1 MNKLIISYKDQI
13 NCMIQGLT
21 PQDKD
26 LLYKELSVFVPTARF
41 QPTYKL
47 GVWDGR
53 IHYFTL
59 TNQTYVNLLP
69 RIFSLIDMDK
79 YDDIEYFYPDGFVH
93 DPNLGNDVTEDFFA
107 PQVWYKGHRL
117 EGQPIL
123 LEEHQIKVINTCIH
137 NHRCLV
143 DSCTSS
149 GKTLM
154 SAVLAKICIPFG
166 RVILVVPSQDLCM
179 QSADEFKLL
188 GLDTGV
194 VGCGLREF
202 GHDITVCTWQTI
214 NSLERRT
221 KESKKRNVEK
231 PLTKEELEKLTNGVI
246 SLIFDE
252 VHQAKSYHIGKIIS
266 ETFKNV
272 PIRWGLTGTIPK
284 EKSDFFCLLT
294 SLGDKAV
301 EVKSHEL
308 QEKGFMAQCD
318 IHCLRLKDDVVF
330 MDYQDE
336 VDYLSTNDKRLTY
349 IAGLIN
355 SIVSSGGNTLVLINR
370 IITGEV
376 LERKLKAMNCD
387 VVFLQGSVKL
397 KKRKEQYKEI
407 NDVDNKCILA
417 TAQIASTGI
426 NIPRLF
432 NLIILDFGKSF
443 TRSIQS
449 IGRVLRLA
457 KDKDRANVF
466 DISSMTKYSRQH
478 FNERVKYY
486 EDEQHPYDIYEIKDW
501 KNNT

>member
-1 MNKLIISYKDQI
+1 MYDTGFN
-13 NCMIQGLT
+13 

-79 YDDIEYFYPDGFVH
+79 YDDIEYFYPEDFVH
-93 DPNLGNDVTEDFFA
+93 DPDLGNDVTEDFFA

-318 IHCLRLKDDVVF
+318 IHCLRLKDDIVF

-417 TAQIASTGI
+417 TYGVASTGI

-432 NLIILDFGKSF
+432 NLVILDLGKSAIR
-443 TRSIQS
+443 TLQS
-449 IGRVLRLA
+449 IGRALRLA
-457 KDKDRANVF
+457 KDKQKASIF
-466 DISSMTKYSRQH
+466 DINSILKFSRQH
-478 FNERVKYY
+478 FNERIKYY
-486 EDEQHPYDIYEIKDW
+486 EDEKFPYDIYEIDNWKD
-501 KNNT
+501 KR

>member
-1 MNKLIISYKDQI
+1 MSKLQITYKDQI
-13 NCMIQGLT
+13 NCIIQGLT
-21 PQDKD
+21 PYDKD
-26 LLYKELSVFVPTARF
+26 KLYKEFSIYVPSSRF
-41 QPTYKL
+41 MATTKL
-47 GVWDGR
+47 GIWDGK

-69 RIFSLIDMDK
+69 KIFEKLDMNK
-79 YDDIEYFYPDGFVH
+79 YDEVEYFYPDNFIH
-93 DPNLGNDVTEDFFA
+93 DPDLGNDVTENFFA

-117 EGQPIL
+117 EGQPIK

-154 SAVLAKICIPFG
+154 SAALAKLCTPFG
-166 RVILVVPSQDLCM
+166 KTILVVPSQDLCL

-188 GLDTGV
+188 GLDTGI
-194 VGCGLREF
+194 VGCGLRDF
-202 GHDITVCTWQTI
+202 GHNITVCTWQTI

-221 KESKKRNVEK
+221 KEAKKKTTEI
-231 PLTKEELEKLTNGVI
+231 PLTKEELNKLTDGVI

-252 VHQAKSYHIGKIIS
+252 VHQAKSHQIGKIIS

-284 EKSDFFCLLT
+284 EKSDYYCLLT

-301 EVKSHEL
+301 EIKSHEL
-308 QEKGFMAQCD
+308 QEKGFMAQCN
-318 IHCLRLKDDVVF
+318 IHCLRLKDDAVF

-336 VDYLSTNDKRLTY
+336 VDYLSTNDKRLSY
-349 IAGLIN
+349 ISQLI
-355 SIVSSGGNTLVLINR
+355 SGISSSCNTLVLLNR
-370 IITGEV
+370 ITTGEI
-376 LERKLKAMNCD
+376 LEKKLKQLGTD
-387 VVFLQGSVKL
+387 VVFLQGSVSI
-397 KKRKEQYKEI
+397 KKRKEEYKEI
-407 NDVDNKCILA
+407 NNVDNKCILA

-432 NLIILDFGKSF
+432 NLVILDFGKSF

-457 KDKDRANVF
+457 KDKTSANVF
-466 DISSMTKYSRQH
+466 DISSITKYSRQH
-478 FNERVKYY
+478 FNERIKYY